1 MITEQLKNILLS
13 KRILQEDSV
22 GAFWID
28 EYFYETISGLEIEDT
43 EILVCNSLQRR
54 CACAT
59 IRNKKVII
67 LDNYLSEI
75 FIVFNQILCNEDDSK
90 YLVPLFYKL
99 AYEAYFLNG
108 NIKLAA
114 VYKTLMINKFRETG
128 NMQVKQVS
136 RDSNPRYLYAQQ
148 TFLVMH
154 EAIHSFFKD
163 SPDAYIAQKEAV
175 ATILDKMFYSKKMGH
190 VQMVS
195 DEYLEELCC
204 DHLAAIS
211 AIAISVEHGHCSEMD
226 AACAI
231 IMALHYQFLLLCI
244 DRMVEDNYLSD
255 NVGEFAIRVTI
266 SRLFVSNYFKVVK
279 PDLVDS
285 INSHITNNIK
295 IWEKRYLES
304 LTAFLSS
311 QKLNELKY
319 NEILFSSE
327 EMEKLQEDLRKGFSN
342 LD

>member
-1 MITEQLKNILLS
+1 MITEQLKDILLS
-13 KRILQEDSV
+13 KRILREDPV

-28 EYFYETISGLEIEDT
+28 EYFYEIISGLGIEDT

-59 IRNKKVII
+59 MRDKKVII

-75 FIVFNQILCNEDDSK
+75 FTVFNQILCNEDDSK
-90 YLVPLFYKL
+90 YLVPFFYKL
-99 AYEAYFLNG
+99 AYESYFLSG
-108 NIKLAA
+108 NIKQAA
-114 VYKTLMINKFRETG
+114 IYKTLMINKFRETG
-128 NMQVKQVS
+128 KMQVKQVT

-154 EAIHSFFKD
+154 EAIHSFFKEF
-163 SPDAYIAQKEAV
+163 PDTYIVQKETV
-175 ATILDKMFYSKKMGH
+175 AAIVDRIFYSKKMGH

-211 AIAISVEHGHCSEMD
+211 TVIISVEHGHCSEMD

-231 IMALHYQFLLLCI
+231 IMALHYQFLLLGI
-244 DRMVEDNYLSD
+244 DRMVEDSYSSD
-255 NVGEFAIRVTI
+255 SMGEFAIRAIV
-266 SRLFVSNYFKVVK
+266 SRLFVINYIKAVK

-295 IWEKRYLES
+295 IWEKRYLEPF
-304 LTAFLSS
+304 TTFLGS
-311 QKLNELKY
+311 QKINELKY
-319 NEILFSSE
+319 NEMSFSDE
-327 EMEKLQEDLRKGFSN
+327 EMEELREGLRKDFSKIY
-342 LD
+342 

>member
-13 KRILQEDSV
+13 KRILRGDPV

-28 EYFYETISGLEIEDT
+28 EYFYETISGLKIEDT

-59 IRNKKVII
+59 IRDKKVII

-90 YLVPLFYKL
+90 YLVPFFYKL
-99 AYEAYFLNG
+99 AYESYFLSG

-114 VYKTLMINKFRETG
+114 VYKTLMINKFRQTG
-128 NMQVKQVS
+128 EMQGEQVT
-136 RDSNPRYLYAQQ
+136 RDSDPRYLYAQQ

-154 EAIHSFFKD
+154 EAIHSFFKE
-163 SPDAYIAQKEAV
+163 SPDMYIVQKEAV
-175 ATILDKMFYSKKMGH
+175 AALLDRIFYSKKMGH

-211 AIAISVEHGHCSEMD
+211 TITISVEHGHCSEMD

-231 IMALHYQFLLLCI
+231 IMALYYQFLLLCI
-244 DRMVEDNYLSD
+244 DRMVEDSYLSD
-255 NVGEFAIRVTI
+255 NVGEFAIRVTV
-266 SRLFVSNYFKVVK
+266 SRLFVSNYIKVVK

-295 IWEKRYLES
+295 IWEKRYLEP
-304 LTAFLSS
+304 LTTFLGS
-311 QKLNELKY
+311 QKINELKY
-319 NEILFSSE
+319 NEISLSDE
-327 EMEKLQEDLRKGFSN
+327 EMEKLQEGLRKSFSKIY
-342 LD
+342 

>member
-13 KRILQEDSV
+13 KRILRGDPV

-28 EYFYETISGLEIEDT
+28 EYFYENISGLEIEDT

-59 IRNKKVII
+59 MRDKKVII

-90 YLVPLFYKL
+90 YLVPFFYKL
-99 AYEAYFLNG
+99 TYESYFLSG

-114 VYKTLMINKFRETG
+114 VYKTLMINRFRETG
-128 NMQVKQVS
+128 KMQVKQVT

-154 EAIHSFFKD
+154 EAIHSFFKEA
-163 SPDAYIAQKEAV
+163 PDMYLVQKETV
-175 ATILDKMFYSKKMGH
+175 AAILDRMFYSKKMGH

-211 AIAISVEHGHCSEMD
+211 TITISVEHGHCSEMD

-244 DRMVEDNYLSD
+244 DRMVEDSYLSD

-266 SRLFVSNYFKVVK
+266 SRLFVSNYIKVVK

-285 INSHITNNIK
+285 INDHITKNIK
-295 IWEKRYLES
+295 IWEKRYLEP
-304 LTAFLSS
+304 LTTFLGS
-311 QKLNELKY
+311 QKINELKY
-319 NEILFSSE
+319 NEISFSDE
-327 EMEKLQEDLRKGFSN
+327 EMEKLEEGLRKGFSKIY
-342 LD
+342 